1 MESNATMAPMTAT
14 NIRNNNDNSTD
25 NKNNDDNRILNNLH
39 PSMNTHK
46 EDRDRHKE
54 DRDRLFSDVPDDYGL
69 LITIEADTCLMEYV
83 PDEHLPDI
91 HPNAYGPACLSELS
105 KLGGGGS
112 GVKVFKGSHPR
123 LGSLVMK
130 HGGYT
135 DTKDLF
141 GKMT

>member
-1 MESNATMAPMTAT
+1 
-14 NIRNNNDNSTD
+14 
-25 NKNNDDNRILNNLH
+25 
-39 PSMNTHK
+39 MNTHL
-46 EDRDRHKE
+46 EE

-69 LITIEADTCLMEYV
+69 LITFEEGGTMSLGFTADS
-83 PDEHLPDI
+83 HLPAI

-112 GVKVFKGSHPR
+112 GVQVFKGSHPR